1 MVTIVGNIKP
11 EDDFTHPLGPEK
23 NFNESVYF
31 NFFDPTKA
39 TGGFIRMGNRANE
52 GYAEMTVMIFL
63 ADGSVLFNFKKPKI
77 NNNECWDAGGAKVQV
92 INAGHEIRTSYS
104 GAVLLMADPRDMKN
118 PGKAFKSNPFKTL
131 DLDLLHFGV
140 GPMYGH
146 VGEEGDGNDFARAHY
161 EQHMRVEGTLVLE
174 GHEPLSIIGNG
185 LRDHSWGPRYWQSAK
200 SYRWITGNFGDDLG
214 FAMTVSAA
222 GAGGVVQ
229 RGDKLTKITKVQ
241 LKTDYG
247 DNSSFHR
254 ALTAD
259 VFLEDGNKHRIEGEV
274 KGFIPLRNRRSES
287 VTYIGE
293 GMTEYLLDGDRVG
306 YGLAEYLNNPGDDL
320 D

>member
-63 ADGSVLFNFKKPKI
+63 ADGSVLFNYKKPEI
-77 NNNECWDAGGAKVQV
+77 NNNECWDAGGATVKV
-92 INAGHEIRTSYS
+92 ITAGQKIRTTYF
-104 GAVLLMADPRDMKN
+104 GAALLMADPRDMKN

-161 EQHMRVEGTLVLE
+161 EQHMRVEGTLILE
-174 GHEPLSIIGNG
+174 GDEPLSIIGNG

-214 FAMTVSAA
+214 FAMTVSSG
-222 GAGGVVQ
+222 GAGGVFQ
-229 RGDKLTKITKVQ
+229 RGDKLTKITKAQ
-241 LKTDYG
+241 LKTDYEG
-247 DNSSFHR
+247 SSSFHR

-259 VFLEDGNKHRIEGEV
+259 VFLEDGSEHRIEGEV